1 MRKYG
6 LDFQR
11 NANNDGRMTTQRRK
25 IIARKYSDPNRP
37 NLKFVVAY
45 REAGKRKRQFF
56 DNKKQA
62 ESFADF
68 KNAERHSKGI
78 EHAEFSTALRVMTQN
93 AVEQLQPF
101 GRTIDDAIA
110 HYVAHLKASEK
121 SCTAEELVK
130 ELVATKERD
139 GLSVRH
145 VSDLRCRLKIF
156 AKKFDGLV
164 IATITSA
171 AIDDWLRSLP
181 IAPVTRNHYRRLV
194 VLAFNYAI
202 GRGYATSN
210 PAESARAKNKTGNS
224 HGRAVSGVA
233 RQCVIGNCALPRHW
247 TVCRT
252 ASRGD

>member
-78 EHAEFSTALRVMTQN
+78 EHAEFSTALRVMTQT

-194 VLAFNYAI
+194 VVPVYYAI

-210 PAESARAKNKTGNS
+210 PAE
-224 HGRAVSGVA
+224 
-233 RQCVIGNCALPRHW
+233 
-247 TVCRT
+247 
-252 ASRGD
+252 